1 MGRVPGDT
9 QNTAAI
15 LEGDTH
21 ITRDLGTGVPKTRGN
36 PNHCDSA
43 IVPAERR
50 EKSRGKKGDW
60 ERAALFSR
68 RSAVAPAMPELLSE
82 RLEQANRD

>member
-21 ITRDLGTGVPKTRGN
+21 ITRDLGTGVPKTRGY
-36 PNHCDSA
+36 PNHCADCEERKVSILANLYKRKKA
-43 IVPAERR
+43 IR
-50 EKSRGKKGDW
+50 SI
-60 ERAALFSR
+60 LFVIVVR
-68 RSAVAPAMPELLSE
+68 K
-82 RLEQANRD
+82 